1 MRISV
6 PLSYAVEP
14 LEQVPTIVEMERAG
28 LDAVWV
34 AETWGYDAASLMG
47 YLAAVTSRIEIGA
60 GVFSVYSRSPALI
73 AQTAAGVDAL
83 SSGRC
88 ILGLGTSGPQVVEGF
103 HGVPFDQPMAR
114 LREAMDI
121 CRMVWRREPV
131 RYEGAAFQL
140 PVPPERGTGLGR
152 SLKLITH
159 PQRDRIPIYLATLR
173 PRSVELTAEMAD
185 GWYPLFFVAEG
196 AREVWGDALARG
208 AARRPADLPP
218 LEICAGGICAIG
230 DGPEVTALRD
240 DARAELALYI
250 GGMGSKGTNFYNELF
265 CRFGWEEAA
274 AEVQDLFLS
283 GDRRGAEARLPADL
297 VEAATLC
304 GSPSYVRE
312 KIDRLS
318 EAGVTMLN
326 VRPVGPDAVATI
338 AALKELVTSRRG
350 ATG

>member
-1 MRISV
+1 MRISI
-6 PLSYAVEP
+6 PLSYAAEP
-14 LEQVPTIVEMERAG
+14 LDQVPMVVEMERAG

-34 AETWGYDAASLMG
+34 AETWGYDAPSLMG
-47 YLAAVTSRIEIGA
+47 YLASVTRRIEIGG

-83 SSGRC
+83 SGGRC

-103 HGVPFDQPMAR
+103 HGVPFDRPLAR
-114 LREAMDI
+114 LRESMDI

-131 RYEGAAFQL
+131 RYEGTAFRL
-140 PVPPERGTGLGR
+140 PLPPERGTGLGR

-159 PQRDRIPIYLATLR
+159 PRRDRIPIYLAALR
-173 PRSVELTAEMAD
+173 PKSVELTAEMAE

-196 AREVWGDALARG
+196 AQSVWGDALARG
-208 AARRPADLPP
+208 AARRSPDLPP

-230 DGPEVTALRD
+230 DGPEVEALRD
-240 DARAELALYI
+240 QARAELALYI
-250 GGMGSKGTNFYNELF
+250 GGMGAKGTNYYNELF
-265 CRFGWEEAA
+265 CQFGWEQAA
-274 AEVQDLFLS
+274 GEVQDLFLA
-283 GDRRGAEARLPADL
+283 GDRAGAEARLPADL

-304 GSPSYVRE
+304 GSASYVRE

-326 VRPVGPDAVATI
+326 VRPVGPDPVATI
-338 AALKELVTSRRG
+338 ADLKELVG
-350 ATG
+350 